1 MKYVTKDFGS
11 YKLHMIKT
19 NKFKTIKIRVCFRS
33 PIVKNEITMRNILCD
48 VLANSSKNYST
59 KRDLIIKSQDLYAA
73 NVVSNNSRIGNYIN
87 TDVVLTVLNDKY
99 TEAGNYKDAV
109 SFLKEVIFNPN
120 VSDNKFSSEV
130 VDMVKA
136 NAKTSL
142 EGLKEDASYYSV
154 LRLFESMDKN
164 SPMAYRMCGY
174 LEDLDKINPSNLYTY
189 YKNMIDKDLMD
200 IFVIGDINFKETEE
214 LIKDNFKLRTFK
226 KQRIGYVLEDK
237 KARGRRFFVKEEDEN
252 SQSKLTIGCR
262 IHKLSPYERN
272 YPLTLYNIILG
283 SGTDSKLFK
292 EVREANSLCYT
303 INSVPNKLDNVL
315 VIRAGVSKKNV
326 KKTVDL
332 CEEQMNLMRKGK
344 FSEKDIKFAKE
355 YFSTALDSLYESES
369 SIIDSYYMMEILGID
384 DIETR
389 RKKMNKVTAS
399 EIVKVAKKVKMDT
412 VYCLEGIK
420 E

>member
-1 MKYVTKDFGS
+1 MKYFTKDFGS

-174 LEDLDKINPSNLYTY
+174 LEDLDK
-189 YKNMIDKDLMD
+189 MD

-292 EVREANSLCYT
+292 KFEQQEIFVFPFYYQNRLSSLFLLAP
-303 INSVPNKLDNVL
+303 SV
-315 VIRAGVSKKNV
+315 AF
-326 KKTVDL
+326 
-332 CEEQMNLMRKGK
+332 
-344 FSEKDIKFAKE
+344 FSNGSA
-355 YFSTALDSLYESES
+355 
-369 SIIDSYYMMEILGID
+369 
-384 DIETR
+384 
-389 RKKMNKVTAS
+389 
-399 EIVKVAKKVKMDT
+399 
-412 VYCLEGIK
+412 
-420 E
+420 